1 MTLSANSE
9 FYFAYGSNMLE
20 KQMSSRC
27 PGARFY
33 TIARKD
39 GFELCFPQTSSMRG
53 DKGVA
58 SIRTSPN
65 SYIEGV
71 VYQLTKDDLNRLDLY
86 EAEGKRYKRDCVN
99 LDSPD
104 LREAKVWTYFAMHD
118 SGSHY
123 PPASEYINTI
133 IQGAIEHG
141 LFQEYIKTLCQFNGK
156 TQ

>member
-1 MTLSANSE
+1 
-9 FYFAYGSNMLE
+9 
-20 KQMSSRC
+20 
-27 PGARFY
+27 
-33 TIARKD
+33 
-39 GFELCFPQTSSMRG
+39 MRG

-86 EAEGKRYKRDCVN
+86 EAEGKRYKRDYVN

-123 PPASEYINTI
+123 PPASEYIDII

-141 LFQEYIKTLCQFNGK
+141 LSQEYIQTLYQFSGK
-156 TQ
+156 TE